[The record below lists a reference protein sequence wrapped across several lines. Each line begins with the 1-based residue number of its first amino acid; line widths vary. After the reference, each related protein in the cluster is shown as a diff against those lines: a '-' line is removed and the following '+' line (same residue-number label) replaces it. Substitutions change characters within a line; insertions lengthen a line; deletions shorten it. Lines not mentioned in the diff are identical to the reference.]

1 MLQPF
6 LTKLVKVGVREAL
19 TEYDNKVKSLQ
30 NTIDEKNFNI
40 RELEHEK
47 VTLETRL
54 KAVADEAEEKK
65 KMLKE
70 IERLKKDI
78 SSKKSEVTSLNK
90 KLEKEKALS
99 KETMDEVTRLKI
111 ENNELKGKVQQAKS
125 GENVANRKLKDLQKQ
140 FH

>member
-78 SSKKSEVTSLNK
+78 SSKKSGVTSLNK

-125 GENVANRKLKDLQKQ
+125 EENVANRKLKDLQKQ